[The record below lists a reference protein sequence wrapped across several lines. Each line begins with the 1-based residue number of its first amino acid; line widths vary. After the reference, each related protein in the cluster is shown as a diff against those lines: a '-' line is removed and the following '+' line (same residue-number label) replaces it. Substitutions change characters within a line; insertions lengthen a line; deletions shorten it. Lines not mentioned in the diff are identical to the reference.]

1 MTSKKEIGAAIKQ
14 KRRDKKLK
22 QNDLAE
28 QTELS
33 RNYISDIEA
42 GRYMPSVETL
52 TKIATCLEL
61 DLNALLMSEIQ
72 DNVSVAD

>member
-1 MTSKKEIGAAIKQ
+1 MTTKKVIGAAIKE
-14 KRRDKKLK
+14 KRQGKKMK
-22 QNDLAE
+22 QNELAE

-52 TKIATCLEL
+52 TKIATCLEM

-72 DNVSVAD
+72 DINNVPE